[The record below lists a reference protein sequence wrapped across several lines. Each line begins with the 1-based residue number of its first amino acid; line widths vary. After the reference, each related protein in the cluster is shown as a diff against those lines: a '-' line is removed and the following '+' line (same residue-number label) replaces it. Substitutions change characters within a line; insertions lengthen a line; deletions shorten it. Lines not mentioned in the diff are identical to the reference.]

1 MPLDFEKLLF
11 RASSVG
17 YLMVE
22 PKSKSETISETTKT
36 HLIDVYVSKRYGRKS
51 DISSKAIEKGLAVEE
66 DSITLYSRLKGIF
79 IRKNERMFKNDF
91 LQGTPDAIIGGV
103 VVDFKSSW
111 DIFTFHRSKFGKLNQ
126 QYYWQLQTYMYLTGC
141 KSAKLV
147 YCLIDTPQLMI
158 EDEKRRLGWKMGLI
172 DPTVNEDW
180 VNASERLEEKMV
192 YSDIPI
198 SERAHEVKINY
209 DPQAMDRVCQRVID
223 CRHYMKEHF
232 TDSKI
237 FA

>member
-1 MPLDFEKLLF
+1 MLDFDKILF

-22 PKSKSETISETTKT
+22 PKNKSETISETTKT

-51 DISSKAIEKGLAVEE
+51 DISSKAIEKGLAMEE
-66 DSITLYSRLKGIF
+66 DSITLYSRLKGVF
-79 IRKNERMFKNDF
+79 FRKNEQTFKNDF
-91 LQGTPDAIIGGV
+91 VQGTPDTIIDGV
-103 VVDFKSSW
+103 VIDFKSSW

-126 QYYWQLQTYMYLTGC
+126 QYYWQLQTYMALTGC

-147 YCLIDTPQLMI
+147 YCLTDTPDVMI

-172 DPTVNEDW
+172 DPTANDDWNE
-180 VNASERLEEKMV
+180 ASEQLEKSMK
-192 YSDIPI
+192 YADIPI
-198 SERAHEVKINY
+198 TERIHEIDVPANAIDIMSIYK
-209 DPQAMDRVCQRVID
+209 RVFQ
-223 CRHYMKEHF
+223 CREYMKEQF
-232 TDSKI
+232 TPKI